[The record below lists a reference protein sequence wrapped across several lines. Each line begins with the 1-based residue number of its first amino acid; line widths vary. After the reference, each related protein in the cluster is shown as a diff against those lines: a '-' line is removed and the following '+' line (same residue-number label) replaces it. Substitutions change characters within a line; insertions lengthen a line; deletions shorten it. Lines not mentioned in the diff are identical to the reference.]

1 MITHDKSW
9 QRLTALAAMILLLA
23 LPCCAWAEAVDE
35 HPGSDAAAH
44 DKHADDDHGG
54 GNQSAGEPNPL
65 AMPPDLAIFTGI
77 VFIILLAILAKFA
90 WGPIV
95 AGLEKRE
102 QGIADHI
109 SAAEAKNEEAAQLLV
124 DYEKRLGNAA
134 NEVRELL
141 EEARRDAEHTK
152 GQIVAE
158 AKAAASAEHERAMRD
173 VGNAK
178 DAALQ
183 AIAEVGADMAVTLAG
198 KIVKKELK
206 AEDHAELV
214 REAVVRFP
222 TAAPSDN

>member
-1 MITHDKSW
+1 MTRFRIITVS
-9 QRLTALAAMILLLA
+9 LILVFA
-23 LPCCAWAEAVDE
+23 VPPVAWAAAE
-35 HPGSDAAAH
+35 HTPATNAHNGGGSSDALV
-44 DKHADDDHGG
+44 
-54 GNQSAGEPNPL
+54 PL
-65 AMPPDLAIFTGI
+65 PFDPDLAICTLI
-77 VFIILLAILAKFA
+77 VFVVLLLVLAKFA
-90 WGPIV
+90 WGPIME
-95 AGLEKRE
+95 ALEHRE

-124 DYEKRLGNAA
+124 DYEKRLSNAA

>member
-1 MITHDKSW
+1 M
-9 QRLTALAAMILLLA
+9 LFL
-23 LPCCAWAEAVDE
+23 V
-35 HPGSDAAAH
+35 
-44 DKHADDDHGG
+44 
-54 GNQSAGEPNPL
+54 
-65 AMPPDLAIFTGI
+65 
-77 VFIILLAILAKFA
+77 LAKFA

-95 AGLEKRE
+95 EALEHRE
-102 QGIADHI
+102 QGIADQI